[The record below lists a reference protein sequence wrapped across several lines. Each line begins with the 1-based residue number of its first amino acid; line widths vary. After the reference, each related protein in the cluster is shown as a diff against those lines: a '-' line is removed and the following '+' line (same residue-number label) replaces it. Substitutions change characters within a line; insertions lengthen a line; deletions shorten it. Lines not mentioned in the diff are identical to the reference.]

1 MNNMLDLILKHIA
14 EGFQADIAEGSR
26 NYVEVDIGKQ
36 AGILGFSDLAKMY
49 KSINAVV
56 PVKEP
61 VEGMKVLV
69 DGRTFVN
76 YRQFDSGIVVPGY
89 VAEASGLPHRPFVA
103 NDSMVLNF

>member
-1 MNNMLDLILKHIA
+1 MNNMLDLILKHIS
-14 EGFQADIAEGSR
+14 EDFRADIEAESR
-26 NYVEVDIGKQ
+26 NYREVDIGKR
-36 AGILGFSDLAKMY
+36 AEMLGFPDLAQTY
-49 KSINAVV
+49 RSVNAVV

-61 VEGMKVLV
+61 VDGMKVLV

-89 VAEASGLPHRPFVA
+89 VAEASGLTHHPFVA